1 MITLAYPYVTEA
13 MRQAVDAVL
22 RTRYIGQGTKVDEFE
37 QQFQKQ
43 LDIFP
48 AVAVGSGTDALHL
61 AYLMAG
67 IKAGDE
73 VLSPVFT
80 CSATNQMLLHIG
92 AKIVFVDV
100 DAQLNPDPVDI
111 LRKITPQTKAIVTV
125 DYAGCPADYTA
136 IKAIADTYGIP
147 LIEDAAHAPGARWG
161 NLPVGSIA
169 DFTCFSFQA
178 IKHISTGD
186 GGMVTCRN
194 NEEAKK
200 MKRLRWFGIDREK
213 KLANMRHWSGDITE
227 NGYKYQMNNITAA
240 MGLESLKE
248 LNRQLLH
255 RRALVNEYR
264 RLLPEEMLLPL
275 PEEDRIS
282 ANWLMTVLVE
292 NREELED
299 YLIEHDIETAPLH
312 YRNDMY
318 SIFKPFKNDCPNMDK
333 VEKKILCLPL
343 HTLITDEDVQFVCKT
358 IKEFYATN
366 RSN

>member
-1 MITLAYPYVTEA
+1 MIELCRPFVTEQ

-22 RTRYIGQGTKVDEFE
+22 RTRYIGQGAKVDEFE

-43 LDIFP
+43 LDTFP

-67 IKAGDE
+67 IKYGDE

-100 DAQLNPDPVDI
+100 DAQLNPDPKDI

-125 DYAGCPADYTA
+125 DYAGCPADYSR
-136 IKAIADTYGIP
+136 IKSIADKYGIP
-147 LIEDAAHAPGARWG
+147 LIEDAAHSPGGRIG
-161 NLPVGSIA
+161 YLPVGAIA
-169 DFTCFSFQA
+169 DFTTFSFQA

-200 MKRLRWFGIDREK
+200 MKRMRWFGIDREK

-227 NGYKYQMNNITAA
+227 NGYKYQMNNITAV

-248 LNRQLLH
+248 LTKQLTH
-255 RRALVNEYR
+255 RRMLVNEYR

-292 NREELED
+292 DREELED
-299 YLIEHDIETAPLH
+299 YLMEYEIETAPLH

-318 SIFKPFKNDCPNMDK
+318 TIFKPFKNDCPNMDK

-343 HTLITDEDVQFVCKT
+343 GMHITDEDVLFVTDK
-358 IKEFYATN
+358 IKKFYVK
-366 RSN
+366 